1 MYNDEYDYSFH
12 ADKKY
17 CFPGSTVLKNKL
29 NITDKADLNEAEREI
44 TAIRIMSIEDYPI
57 KGKFDFKHLK
67 DIHFYV
73 FQDIYEWA
81 GQIRT
86 VNISKGNVFCY
97 YQNIESYASSLFNKL
112 KVEKFLI
119 TADKKIVF
127 DRLSFYMSEIN
138 ALHPFREGNGRV
150 QRIFISYLA
159 KVAGYELNFSEI
171 SDKDMI
177 EISSRAFR
185 EGHEEYITMF
195 ENIAKPISLKEQDEF
210 IYTMFN

>member
-12 ADKKY
+12 ADEKY
-17 CFPGSTVLKNKL
+17 CYPDSTVLKNKL
-29 NITDKADLNEAEREI
+29 NITDKTKLSEAEREI
-44 TAIRIMSIEDYPI
+44 TAIRIAGIEDYPI
-57 KGKFDFKHLK
+57 KGKFDFKHLR
-67 DIHFYV
+67 DIHFYI

-97 YQNIESYASSLFNKL
+97 YQNIESYALMLFNKL
-112 KVEKFLI
+112 KAEKFLI
-119 TADKKIVF
+119 TSEKCVFF
-127 DRLSFYMSEIN
+127 DRLSYYMSEIN

-171 SDKDMI
+171 SDKDMV
-177 EISSRAFR
+177 EISSSAFR
-185 EGHEEYITMF
+185 KGHEEYIPMF

>member
-1 MYNDEYDYSFH
+1 MYSDEYDYSFH
-12 ADKKY
+12 KDKKY
-17 CFPGSTVLKNKL
+17 CFTDSSVLKNKL
-29 NITDKADLNEAEREI
+29 NITDKIMLNEAEREI
-44 TAIRIMSIEDYPI
+44 TAIRIMRIEDYPI
-57 KGKFDFKHLK
+57 KGIFDFKHLK

-97 YQNIESYASSLFNKL
+97 CQNIESYAFEVFKKL
-112 KVEKFLI
+112 KDEKFLI
-119 TADKKIVF
+119 TLDKKVVF

-138 ALHPFREGNGRV
+138 ALHPFREGNGRA

-159 KVAGYELNFSEI
+159 KVAGYELNFAEI
-171 SDKDMI
+171 SNKDMVEFSI
-177 EISSRAFR
+177 NAFKK
-185 EGHEEYITMF
+185 GHEEYLPMF
-195 ENIAKPISLKEQDEF
+195 ERIAKPISVKEQDEF